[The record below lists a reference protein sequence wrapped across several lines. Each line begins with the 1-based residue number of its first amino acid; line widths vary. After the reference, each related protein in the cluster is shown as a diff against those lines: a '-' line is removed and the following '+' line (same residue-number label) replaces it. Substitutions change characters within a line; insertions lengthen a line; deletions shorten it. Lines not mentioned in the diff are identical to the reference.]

1 VSERPD
7 PARRQV
13 SSDVARSD
21 LDRCDLVRRVPLSRV
36 DQPTV
41 DAWRKLQAQSAL
53 KSPLTSY
60 EFAHLA
66 DDAWGDVEVI
76 LGEHRSETVFVL
88 PVHLRANRFA
98 RPVGGAFSD
107 VHGPL
112 AADGFA
118 GRVRDILRRAG
129 VSAYRFSGLDDSA
142 GAFADSVASCD
153 TSLAIVLD
161 QPAEAYLAACRA
173 ANVKR
178 IKNYQ
183 RLETKLAREHGELK
197 LIAPD
202 RSEQHFERLLD
213 WKREQLDRTGY
224 FDFLEAAPNR
234 RLLDLARHA
243 GGQGLTGLHLTLML
257 NDRPIAGHFGVR
269 LGAHYHPWIAAYD
282 PEFSD
287 FSPGI
292 ILISRAILAMP
303 ALGLTH
309 YELGVGHAH
318 YKKFYAN
325 VERPVASGV
334 VFGGGVSAMAEWAGE
349 AVGRGLEALPS
360 RRLARAMTR
369 LRRRTEQIAASET
382 HFTRRA
388 AAMADALVRRS
399 FRPETLDLVHAE
411 PAHGE

>member
-1 VSERPD
+1 VSETDLIKVDRVQMD
-7 PARRQV
+7 RID
-13 SSDVARSD
+13 DV
-21 LDRCDLVRRVPLSRV
+21 RCAPLSRI
-36 DQPTV
+36 DQPTI
-41 DAWRKLQAQSAL
+41 DAWRKLHAQSPL
-53 KSPLTSY
+53 RSPLTSY
-60 EFAHLA
+60 EFACLA

-76 LGEHRSETVFVL
+76 LGKHRSETVFVL
-88 PVHLRANRFA
+88 AAHLRANRFA
-98 RPVGGAFSD
+98 RPIGGAFSD

-112 AADGFA
+112 AATGFA
-118 GRVRDILRRAG
+118 DQAQAILRRAG
-129 VSAYRFSGLDDSA
+129 VSAYRFSGLDDPA
-142 GAFADSVASCD
+142 DAFAANIATRD
-153 TSLAIVLD
+153 TSLAVVLEGS
-161 QPAEAYLAACRA
+161 AEAYIAACRT

-197 LIAPD
+197 LIASD
-202 RSEQHFERLLD
+202 HSEDNFERLLA
-213 WKREQLDRTGY
+213 WKRDQLVRTGY
-224 FDFLEAAPNR
+224 FNFLDVAPNR

-243 GGQGLTGLHLTLML
+243 NGQGLAGLHLTLML

-282 PEFSD
+282 PEFEQ

-309 YELGVGHAH
+309 YELGVGHTH
-318 YKKFYAN
+318 YKKHYAN
-325 VERPVASGV
+325 VERQVGAGV
-334 VFGGGVSAMAEWAGE
+334 VFGGGVGAMTERAGE

-360 RRLARAMTR
+360 RRISHAVAR
-369 LRRRTEQIAASET
+369 LRRRAEQIAASET
-382 HFTRRA
+382 QFIRRA

-399 FRPETLDLVHAE
+399 FRAEPSDLVHGE

>member
-1 VSERPD
+1 MSERPD
-7 PARRQV
+7 LARIDR
-13 SSDVARSD
+13 
-21 LDRCDLVRRVPLSRV
+21 LDRVRRVPMAQM

-41 DAWRKLQAQSAL
+41 DAWRKLHAQSPL
-53 KSPLTSY
+53 RSPLTSY

-76 LGEHRSETVFVL
+76 LGEHRSETVFAL
-88 PVHLRANRFA
+88 PVHMRANRFA

-112 AADGFA
+112 AAEGFA
-118 GRVRDILRRAG
+118 GQAQAILRRAG
-129 VSAYRFSGLDDSA
+129 VSAYRFSGLDDPA
-142 GAFADSVASCD
+142 EAFAAHVATRD
-153 TSLAIVLD
+153 TSLAIALNG
-161 QPAEAYLAACRA
+161 PADAYLAERRA

-183 RLETKLAREHGELK
+183 RLETKLARERGELK

-202 RSEQHFERLLD
+202 RSEEHFERLLE
-213 WKREQLDRTGY
+213 WKRDQLDRSGY
-224 FDFLEAAPNR
+224 FDFLDVAANR

-243 GGQGLTGLHLTLML
+243 AGQGLAGLHLTLML

-282 PEFSD
+282 PEFAD

-309 YELGVGHAH
+309 YELGVGHTH
-318 YKKFYAN
+318 YKKHYAN
-325 VERPVASGV
+325 IERAVGAGV
-334 VFGGGVSAMAEWAGE
+334 MFGGGVSAMTERVGE

-360 RRLARAMTR
+360 RRVAHAMAR
-369 LRRRTEQIAASET
+369 LRRRTDQIAASET
-382 HFTRRA
+382 HFSRRA
-388 AAMADALVRRS
+388 AAMADALMRRS
-399 FRPETLDLVHAE
+399 FRSEPLDLVQAE
-411 PAHGE
+411 SAHGE